1 MRLRVPIWVIAIT
14 AAGCGV
20 SPLNPNP
27 PESVAKAQHP
37 SGKGRAQLWQQNCVR
52 CHNARPATWYSERE
66 WEVAMHHM
74 HVRGYLTG
82 KETRAITEFF
92 RAAR

>member
-1 MRLRVPIWVIAIT
+1 MLLLLTVAPF
-14 AAGCGV
+14 GCGV
-20 SPLNPNP
+20 SPMDPNP
-27 PESVAKAQHP
+27 PESIAKAPHP

>member
-1 MRLRVPIWVIAIT
+1 
-14 AAGCGV
+14 
-20 SPLNPNP
+20 
-27 PESVAKAQHP
+27 
-37 SGKGRAQLWQQNCVR
+37 
-52 CHNARPATWYSERE
+52 
-66 WEVAMHHM
+66 MHHM